1 MLEHDEFIGR
11 PCRVVSSRDTG
22 MTRIEG
28 VIIDETRQM
37 VHIRTNSG
45 LRMIPKHGTVFEI
58 DGHRVQGDDVM
69 FRPEDRIK
77 RVRIKARDRGER
89 DA

>member
-11 PCRVVSSRDTG
+11 RCRVMSSTDFF

-28 VIIDETRQM
+28 VIVDETRQM
-37 VHIRTNSG
+37 VHIRTGSG
-45 LRMIPKHGTVFEI
+45 LKMVPKHGTMFEI
-58 DGHRVQGDDVM
+58 DGHRVSGDEVM

-77 RVRIKARDRGER
+77 RVRTKGKNRSER